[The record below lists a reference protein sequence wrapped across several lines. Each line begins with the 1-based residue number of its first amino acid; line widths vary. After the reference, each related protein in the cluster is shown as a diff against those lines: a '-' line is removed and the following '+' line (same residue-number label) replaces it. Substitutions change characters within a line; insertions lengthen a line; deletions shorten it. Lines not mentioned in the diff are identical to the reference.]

1 MLVEALMKEEE
12 ELKTMLVEALKKEEE
27 QKLNVM
33 LVAALQK
40 SEREMS
46 KQWLEQG
53 EAIGES
59 RAELKRNRQIARNMA
74 ANNYP
79 GAIIADLLGIS
90 EVDVQRLLSDE
101 QPN

>member
-12 ELKTMLVEALKKEEE
+12 ELRTMLVEALMKEEE
-27 QKLNVM
+27 QKLNAM

-40 SEREMS
+40 SEREMR
-46 KQWLEQG
+46 QHWLAQG
-53 EAIGES
+53 EA
-59 RAELKRNRQIARNMA
+59 RAEFKRNRQIARNMA
-74 ANNYP
+74 TNNYP
-79 GAIIADLLGIS
+79 VAILADLLGIS